1 MEVGKYLER
10 INYQGGAEA
19 TIEVLNALQK
29 KHLLSVPFENL
40 DIYYKI
46 PIGLNPGNIFEK
58 VVIKRR
64 GGFCYELN
72 SLFYEL
78 LRAIGFDVK
87 MISARVFN
95 QQQKVFSPEFDH
107 LAIIANL
114 DSVDH
119 LVDVGFGEFTFLPLK
134 IELNTTQ
141 NDERGKFRIDKYNE
155 VYYQVSKQ
163 ADENW
168 TPEYMFTL
176 KERDLNEFSEMCHY
190 NQSSPQSH
198 FTQNT
203 FCSLPTENGRITVS
217 TNKIKITEAT
227 SITESPITGEQEFL
241 LALEKY
247 FHIRPDSIKLANTSL
262 A

>member
-10 INYQGGAEA
+10 INYQGETEV
-19 TIEVLNALQK
+19 TIEVLHGLQK

-40 DIYYKI
+40 DIHYKI
-46 PIGLNPGNIFEK
+46 PIQLNPGNIFEK
-58 VVIKRR
+58 VVIRKR

-72 SLFYEL
+72 SIFYEL
-78 LRAIGFDVK
+78 LRSIGFDVK

-95 QQQKVFSPEFDH
+95 QRQEVFSPEFDH

-114 DSVDH
+114 DVVDY
-119 LVDVGFGEFTFLPLK
+119 LVDVGFGEFAFQPLK

-141 NDERGKFRIDKYNE
+141 NDERGKFRVDKYDDE
-155 VYYQVSKQ
+155 HYKVSKQ
-163 ADENW
+163 ADEHW
-168 TPEYMFTL
+168 IPEYMFTL
-176 KERDLNEFSEMCHY
+176 KERDLNEFTGMCQY

-203 FCSLPTENGRITVS
+203 FCSLPTENGRVTVS
-217 TNKIKITEAT
+217 TNKIKITEGS
-227 SITESPITGEQEFL
+227 SITESPVTDEHEFL
-241 LALEKY
+241 SALEKY
-247 FHIRPDSIKLANTSL
+247 FHIRLDSIPLGNTSL

>member
-29 KHLLSVPFENL
+29 KHLLSVPFETL

-114 DSVDH
+114 DSVD
-119 LVDVGFGEFTFLPLK
+119 
-134 IELNTTQ
+134 
-141 NDERGKFRIDKYNE
+141 
-155 VYYQVSKQ
+155 
-163 ADENW
+163 
-168 TPEYMFTL
+168 
-176 KERDLNEFSEMCHY
+176 
-190 NQSSPQSH
+190 
-198 FTQNT
+198 
-203 FCSLPTENGRITVS
+203 
-217 TNKIKITEAT
+217 
-227 SITESPITGEQEFL
+227 
-241 LALEKY
+241 
-247 FHIRPDSIKLANTSL
+247 
-262 A
+262 